1 MVNYYKLKEA
11 IDWIYAAIKD
21 DDSFEEFCAILGDA
35 IGIRGYKLQ
44 LLAFYDVD
52 VVFPECTQK

>member
-11 IDWIYAAIKD
+11 IDWIYTAIKD